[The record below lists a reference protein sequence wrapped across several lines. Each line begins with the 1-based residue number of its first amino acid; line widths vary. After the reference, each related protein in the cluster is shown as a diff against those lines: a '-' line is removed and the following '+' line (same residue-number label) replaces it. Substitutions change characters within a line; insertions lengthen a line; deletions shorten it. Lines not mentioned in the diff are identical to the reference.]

1 MIQYWSGPEV
11 TSLIFHVG
19 LCYRLCRRSG
29 FGGIQYTS
37 VCNHNQNAQV
47 LCMDINVKPQPFT
60 NEQIQ
65 QLPSLGAK
73 YGTEKRPD

>member
-1 MIQYWSGPEV
+1 MWVFAIDSVVGPG
-11 TSLIFHVG
+11 SVG
-19 LCYRLCRRSG
+19 YNTLVYV
-29 FGGIQYTS
+29 I
-37 VCNHNQNAQV
+37 HNQNAQV

>member
-1 MIQYWSGPEV
+1 M

-19 LCYRLCRRSG
+19 HCYSLCRRSG
-29 FGGIQYTS
+29 FGGIQYI
-37 VCNHNQNAQV
+37 VVIHNQNAQV

-65 QLPSLGAK
+65 QLPSLGVK
-73 YGTEKRPD
+73 YGPEKRPD